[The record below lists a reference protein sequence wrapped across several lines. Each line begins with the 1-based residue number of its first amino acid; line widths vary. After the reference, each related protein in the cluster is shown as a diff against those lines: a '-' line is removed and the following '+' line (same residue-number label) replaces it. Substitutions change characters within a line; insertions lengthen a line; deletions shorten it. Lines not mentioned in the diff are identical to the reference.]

1 MKLVFRPTLLDKEF
15 LRREFAPVLRNCID
29 AFWILCMIFA
39 AAALLLP
46 DFSRDYLAL
55 LQQVFAES
63 GLLEESG
70 ASMVGLLLE
79 NNIRAT
85 ILTVIY
91 GFLPFLFYPA
101 LTLGSNAMTI
111 AVMGVV
117 YVQEGFCSPVAFL
130 AGILP
135 HGIFEIPA
143 MLIAC
148 AVGLCHCRLVT
159 GLIRRRAQ
167 TTPPRAQL
175 VSLAWVYAALTL
187 PLLVIAALVET
198 FLTPFIQGL
207 FL

>member
-29 AFWILCMIFA
+29 AFWILCVIFA
-39 AAALLLP
+39 VAAVLLP

-70 ASMVGLLLE
+70 ASMVGLLLR

-101 LTLGSNAMTI
+101 MTLGSNAMTI

-117 YVQEGFCSPVAFL
+117 YVQEGYYTPAAFL

-167 TTPPRAQL
+167 TTPPRVQL